1 MAQSTLKAELATP
14 VAHVRPFASA
24 FLAPVGDGSRRRSGA
39 DVARLILAV
48 LGIAA
53 LGSVN
58 RYSHYLFGSLGRAVY
73 PPPHVIDWIV
83 TALWL
88 VGCIGGIAL
97 MLVSAVMTKRV
108 AVIRDVVIAGAVSWV
123 TCLLIQEVFGVRL
136 GLPSTTE
143 AAFPGANL
151 GFPQPL
157 LAVAAG
163 VIFVSLP
170 YLSRTLQRL
179 IEILLGIVVVTG
191 FVHGAGLPF
200 SLLASVIVGWGAA
213 AVAHLAFGTPLGV
226 PSADDVVAALDDLD
240 IDPTD
245 VSPVPHQ
252 QWGLTRFT
260 AQDAAHGP
268 IRISLYSR
276 DARQS
281 QLALKLY
288 RTIAYRRDSA
298 PFSWTRV
305 QQIEHEAYMTL
316 MVERAAP
323 HLTSRLVTTEV
334 VGPSHEA
341 VVVTASPPGQ
351 LLATVVDRGGA
362 VGRSVLVEMAD
373 GVRRLHADE
382 IAHGAVSLD
391 TFVVTDDHAGL
402 VDFDRTVTNA
412 DELSLRTDVAGLLVT
427 MALASDDALAV
438 DVAVDV
444 LGADVVVAAL
454 PLLQGASLP
463 PRLQASIRKAKDRR
477 LLKEL
482 AAAAAAATSVD
493 VPELE
498 ELKRFSWGSIVLA
511 AGTAIGGW
519 ALIVTLLNASKS
531 ASVIAHAQIGWVVVA
546 AVVSALTFVGSA
558 LSVLGTIT
566 DPLPF
571 FPLVML
577 ELSNTFTVLTVSG
590 AVTAARVR
598 FFQRQ
603 GMDPAVAISSG
614 MLVGTASWVA
624 KGVMLAISIP
634 LAANTISVQ
643 RIISTA
649 GIKNIHVNT
658 GVVLAVLVAVL
669 VLVGL
674 VVFIVAKVPKSR
686 KAFDEKVVP
695 HIDELRTHL
704 KELARSPRKLV
715 ELLSGQVVAQLVTAL
730 ALGAG
735 LAAFHQHLSVA
746 ACLVVVTFGG
756 IIGSVSP
763 VPGGMGVVEA
773 GMTLCLKA
781 CGIPVSDAVA
791 AVFIQRLFTGYLP
804 PVGGWVAMLWMRRKE
819 LL

>member
-1 MAQSTLKAELATP
+1 MTVSLVRTEIANSGKA
-14 VAHVRPFASA
+14 VRPIASA
-24 FLAPVGDGSRRRSGA
+24 FLAPVDDGSRRRSGS
-39 DVARLILAV
+39 DVARLIAAI

-58 RYSHYLFGSLGRAVY
+58 QYSRYLFGSVGRAIY
-73 PPPHVIDWIV
+73 PPPHVLDWIV

-88 VGCIGGIAL
+88 VGCVGAIAL
-97 MLVSAVMTKRV
+97 MLISAIMTKRI
-108 AVIRDVVIAGAVSWV
+108 AVLRDVLVSGAVALM
-123 TCLLIQEVFGVRL
+123 TCLILQSAFGVRV
-136 GLPSTTE
+136 GLPDATKIT
-143 AAFPGANL
+143 FPGADL

-163 VIFVSLP
+163 VVFVSLP

-179 IEILLGIVVVTG
+179 IELLLGIVVVTG
-191 FVHGAGLPF
+191 FVHGAGLPL
-200 SLLASVIVGWGAA
+200 SLLASVIIGWGAA
-213 AVAHLAFGTPLGV
+213 AAAHLAFGTPLGV
-226 PSADDVVAALDDLD
+226 PSSDDVIAVLGDLD
-240 IDPTD
+240 VSPVD

-260 AQDAAHGP
+260 ATDPDHGP

-281 QLALKLY
+281 QLFSKLY
-288 RTIAYRRDSA
+288 RMIAFRRDSA

-316 MVERAAP
+316 MAERAAP
-323 HLTSRLVTTEV
+323 QLTSQLLTTEV
-334 VGPSHEA
+334 VGPSREA
-341 VVVTASPPGQ
+341 VVVTTSPPGE
-351 LLATVVDRGGA
+351 LLSSRVDQGGSVA
-362 VGRSVLVEMAD
+362 RPVLVDMATSI
-373 GVRRLHADE
+373 RRLHAGE
-382 IAHGAVSLD
+382 LAHRAISLD
-391 TFVVTDDHAGL
+391 TFIVTDTHAGL
-402 VDFDRTVTNA
+402 VDFDRTVTSA
-412 DELSLRTDVAGLLVT
+412 DELSLGTDVAALLVT
-427 MALASDDALAV
+427 MALAANDALAV
-438 DVAVDV
+438 EVAVEV
-444 LGADVVVAAL
+444 LGADVIVASL

-463 PRLQASIRKAKDRR
+463 PRLQASMRRVHDRH

-482 AAAAAAATSVD
+482 ATQAAAATSVE
-493 VPELE
+493 VPKLE
-498 ELKRFSWGSIVLA
+498 ELKRFSWGSIILA
-511 AGTAIGGW
+511 AGTAVGGW

-531 ASVIAHAQIGWVVVA
+531 ASVIAHAQVGWVVVT
-546 AVVSALTFVGSA
+546 AVISVFAFVGSG
-558 LSVLGTIT
+558 LSVLGTVT

-571 FPLVML
+571 FPLVLL

-614 MLVGTASWVA
+614 MLVGTASWIV

-634 LAANTISVQ
+634 LAAKTLSVQ
-643 RIISTA
+643 RIIKTA
-649 GIKNIHVNT
+649 GIKSIHVNT
-658 GVVLAVLVAVL
+658 GVVLAVLVGVL

-674 VVFIVAKVPKSR
+674 IVFIVAKVPKSR
-686 KAFDEKVVP
+686 QAFDEKVVP
-695 HIDELRTHL
+695 HINELQDHL
-704 KELARSPRKLV
+704 KELARRPRKLV
-715 ELLSGQVVAQLVTAL
+715 ELLSGQIVAQLVSAL
-730 ALGAG
+730 ALSAG
-735 LAAFHQHLSVA
+735 LAAFHQHLSLA
-746 ACLVVVTFGG
+746 ACIVVVTFGG

-791 AVFIQRLFTGYLP
+791 AVFVQRLFTGYLP
-804 PVGGWVAMLWMRRKE
+804 PVGGWFAMMWMRRKE

>member
-1 MAQSTLKAELATP
+1 MPVSTHEVGTSKP
-14 VAHVRPFASA
+14 VARVRPIAAA
-24 FLAPVGDGSRRRSGA
+24 FLAPVGDGSRRRSGS
-39 DVARLILAV
+39 DVARLIAAI
-48 LGIAA
+48 LGIAI

-73 PPPHVIDWIV
+73 PPPHVVAWVV

-88 VGCIGGIAL
+88 VGCIGAIVL
-97 MLVSAVMTKRV
+97 MLVSAVLTKRV
-108 AVIRDVVIAGAVSWV
+108 AVIRDVVIAGLVAWG
-123 TCLLIQEVFGVRL
+123 TCLLIQSVFGVRL
-136 GLPSTTE
+136 GLPKVTE
-143 AAFPGANL
+143 SIFPGANL

-179 IEILLGIVVVTG
+179 IEVLLAIVVVTG

-200 SLLASVIVGWGAA
+200 SLLASVIVGWGAS

-226 PSADDVVAALDDLD
+226 PSGDDVVAALGDLD
-240 IDPTD
+240 IDPVD
-245 VSPVPHQ
+245 VTPVPHQ

-260 AQDAAHGP
+260 AMGADGAP

-281 QLALKLY
+281 QLFMKLY
-288 RTIAYRRDSA
+288 RMIAYRRDCA
-298 PFSWTRV
+298 PFAWTRV

-316 MVERAAP
+316 MAERAAP
-323 HLTSRLVTTEV
+323 DHTSRLLTTEV
-334 VGPSHEA
+334 AGPSREA
-341 VVVTASPPGQ
+341 VVVTTSPAGD
-351 LLATVVDRGGA
+351 LLSTVVDQGGSVSRA
-362 VGRSVLVEMAD
+362 VLVDMATS
-373 GVRRLHADE
+373 VRRLHAGDL
-382 IAHGAVSLD
+382 AHGAVSLD
-391 TFVVTDDHAGL
+391 TFLVTDDHAGL
-402 VDFDRTVTNA
+402 VDFDRTVANA
-412 DELSLRTDVAGLLVT
+412 DDLALGSDTAALLVT
-427 MALASDDALAV
+427 MALASDDDQAV
-438 DVAVDV
+438 GVAVDV
-444 LGADVVVAAL
+444 LGADAVVAAL
-454 PLLQGASLP
+454 PLLQSASLP
-463 PRLQASIRKAKDRR
+463 PRLQASMRKVHDRH
-477 LLKEL
+477 LLKDL
-482 AAAAAAATSVD
+482 AAAAASAMSVD

-498 ELKRFSWGSIVLA
+498 ELKRFSWSSIVLA
-511 AGTAIGGW
+511 AGTAVGGW

-531 ASVIAHAQIGWVVVA
+531 ASVIAHAQVGWVTVA
-546 AVVSALTFVGSA
+546 AIVSVLAFIGSA
-558 LSVLGTIT
+558 LSVLGTVT

-614 MLVGTASWVA
+614 MLVGTASWVV

-634 LAANTISVQ
+634 LAADTLSVQ
-643 RIISTA
+643 RIIKTA
-649 GIKNIHVNT
+649 GIKSIHVNT
-658 GVVLAVLVAVL
+658 GVVLAVLVGVL
-669 VLVGL
+669 FLVGL
-674 VVFIVAKVPKSR
+674 VIFVVVKVPKSR
-686 KAFDEKVVP
+686 KAFDEKVLP
-695 HIDELRTHL
+695 HIHELRDHL
-704 KELARSPRKLV
+704 RELARRPRKLV
-715 ELLSGQVVAQLVTAL
+715 ELLTGQVVAQLVTAL

-735 LAAFHQHLSVA
+735 LAAFHQHLSLA
-746 ACLVVVTFGG
+746 ACIVVVTFGG

-791 AVFIQRLFTGYLP
+791 AVFVQRLFTGYLP
-804 PVGGWVAMLWMRRKE
+804 PVGGWFAMMWMRRKE

>member
-1 MAQSTLKAELATP
+1 MPVADLKAEMAKP
-14 VAHVRPFASA
+14 VARVRPFASA
-24 FLAPVGDGSRRRSGA
+24 FLAPVGDGSRRRSGG
-39 DVARLILAV
+39 DVARLITAI

-88 VGCIGGIAL
+88 VGCIGGLFLIL
-97 MLVSAVMTKRV
+97 TSAIMTKRV
-108 AVIRDVVIAGAVSWV
+108 PVIRDVVLAALMAWG
-123 TCLLIQEVFGVRL
+123 TCLLIQSAFGVRL
-136 GLPSTTE
+136 GLPNSIEST
-143 AAFPGANL
+143 FRGADL

-157 LAVAAG
+157 LAVVAG
-163 VIFVSLP
+163 AVFVSQP
-170 YLSRTLQRL
+170 YLSRTLQRF
-179 IEILLGIVVVTG
+179 IEILLAIEVVMG
-191 FVHGAGLPF
+191 FLHGAGLPF
-200 SLLASVIVGWGAA
+200 SLVAAVIVGWGSA

-226 PSADDVVAALDDLD
+226 PCTDDIVASLHDLD
-240 IDPTD
+240 VNPVD

-260 AQDAAHGP
+260 ATDADHGP

-281 QLALKLY
+281 QLFRKLY
-288 RTIAYRRDSA
+288 RIIAYRRDSA

-316 MVERAAP
+316 MAERAAP
-323 HLTSRLVTTEV
+323 QLTTRLLRTEV
-334 VGPSHEA
+334 VGPSREA
-341 VVVTASPPGQ
+341 VVVTMSPPGE
-351 LLATVVDRGGA
+351 LLCSVVDRGGSA
-362 VGRSVLVEMAD
+362 ARPVLADMATS
-373 GVRRLHADE
+373 VRRLHAGE
-382 IAHGAVSLD
+382 LAHGAISLD
-391 TFVVTDDHAGL
+391 TFIVGDDHAGL

-412 DELSLRTDVAGLLVT
+412 DELVLGTDVAALLVT
-427 MALASDDALAV
+427 MALASDDQLAV
-438 DVAVDV
+438 EVAVEV
-444 LGADVVVAAL
+444 LGADVVVASL

-463 PRLQASIRKAKDRR
+463 PRLQASVRKARDRH
-477 LLKEL
+477 LLKDL

-493 VPELE
+493 VPKLE

-531 ASVIAHAQIGWVVVA
+531 ASVIAHAQVGWVVVA
-546 AVVSALTFVGSA
+546 AVVSTLTFVGSA
-558 LSVLGTIT
+558 VSVLGTVT

-577 ELSNTFTVLTVSG
+577 ELSNTFTALTVSG

-614 MLVGTASWVA
+614 MLVGTASWIA
-624 KGVMLAISIP
+624 KGIMLAISIP
-634 LAANTISVQ
+634 LAASTINVQ
-643 RIISTA
+643 RIIKTA
-649 GIKNIHVNT
+649 GLESVHVNT
-658 GVVLAVLVAVL
+658 GVVLAVLVVIL

-674 VVFIVAKVPKSR
+674 MVFVVVKVPKSR

-695 HIDELRTHL
+695 HVHELRDHL

-715 ELLSGQVVAQLVTAL
+715 ELLAGQVVAQLVTAL

-746 ACLVVVTFGG
+746 ACIVVVTFGG
-756 IIGSVSP
+756 MIGSVSP

-804 PVGGWVAMLWMRRKE
+804 PVGGWFAMMWMRQRE